1 MTEKKERIPCIKPDC
16 KGDLNPLF
24 EKHLLGYC
32 MPCFD
37 AIEKAAKE
45 QYIKANIK
53 DLNPYEGMADPVEI
67 LLTLLNYQ
75 QFHDPLINLI
85 TYPKTKFE
93 LVAEMTTSE
102 LARLSQRL
110 VERLLSKI
118 QRTRE
123 HAVEVVNI
131 IAGLTNFDLEPLLLL
146 LLDVPES
153 GDAIFRRSGSIVINE
168 LFSRLNQGDSEA
180 LRRLAFIDDEEVP
193 AKLISLQNESGN
205 QIEDFREALKNA
217 AIGAGWELTP
227 DNRKRHLYYQQ
238 SRTLNLTEPNSAA
251 EARLELYTDAHLACP
266 MCKGPLLL
274 QANLAPQIVEKLLGT
289 SLAETD
295 TPFYYCNQCSL
306 CTDELFCEINSVGQ
320 ASWHKGNYIKYP
332 PIIEPDSLAFE
343 DLPYKNLSFRAG
355 SELQDP
361 FLYSEF
367 LLDGLTTHNSKFGGA
382 PDWLQNCDYPTC
394 PDCQR
399 LMKFVFQI
407 DTQGLDIFELDS
419 HYAFFC
425 DLCRSFTAT
434 VRQCT

>member
-1 MTEKKERIPCIKPDC
+1 MTAKKERIPCIKPDC

-37 AIEKAAKE
+37 AIEKSAKE
-45 QYIKANIK
+45 RYIKANIK
-53 DLNPYEGMADPVEI
+53 DLNPYQGMTDPVEI
-67 LLTLLNYQ
+67 LLTLLSYQ
-75 QFHDPLINLI
+75 QFRDPLINLI
-85 TYPKTKFE
+85 MYPKSKFE
-93 LVAEMTTSE
+93 LVAEMTKSE
-102 LARLSQRL
+102 LARLSQKL
-110 VERLLSKI
+110 GEHLSSKI
-118 QRTRE
+118 QRERE
-123 HAVEVVNI
+123 RTVEVINI
-131 IAGLTNFDLEPLLLL
+131 MAGLTNFDLEPLLLK

-153 GDAIFRRSGSIVINE
+153 GDAIFRRSGPAVRKQ
-168 LFSRLNQGDSEA
+168 LFARLQEGDKKA
-180 LRRLAFIDDEEVP
+180 LVRLAFIDDEQVSTE
-193 AKLISLQNESGN
+193 LISLTGKYESKIQGYS
-205 QIEDFREALKNA
+205 EALKYA
-217 AIGAGWELTP
+217 ALNAGWEITP
-227 DNRKRHLYYQQ
+227 DNQKRHLYYHQ

-251 EARLELYTDAHLACP
+251 ETRLELYTDAHLACP
-266 MCKGPLLL
+266 LCKGPLLL

-306 CTDELFCEINSVGQ
+306 RTDELFCEINSVGQ
-320 ASWHKGNYIKYP
+320 ASWHAGNNIKYP
-332 PIIEPDSLAFE
+332 PIIEPISLAFD
-343 DLPYKNLSFRAG
+343 DLPYKNLSFTAG

-361 FLYSEF
+361 FLFSEF

-407 DTQGLDIFELDS
+407 DAAGLDIFELDS
-419 HYAFFC
+419 HYAFLC